1 MQSQPVNVMHSTMV
15 GTLMPTQQ
23 AMVSPQGGVYAAELA
38 HDNFDTGDKLHRWS
52 AHCEVLLIRYQN
64 AV

>member
-23 AMVSPQGGVYAAELA
+23 AMVSPQVVYMQQSSPMITSIPATNYIGGVPIA
-38 HDNFDTGDKLHRWS
+38 
-52 AHCEVLLIRYQN
+52 RYY
-64 AV
+64 